1 MHHDAASRGPIRH
14 FLHEAGSFF
23 HAPPG
28 SEPIL
33 EWRAKAAGSE
43 VLICDGMPIARLDC
57 HDRRWTW
64 RVLDD
69 ASAPIRA
76 GSEAEARLLA
86 TFYARRLHG

>member
-1 MHHDAASRGPIRH
+1 MHCDAPSGGSVRL
-14 FLHEAGSFF
+14 FLSEGGHFF

-33 EWRAKAAGSE
+33 EWREKASGSE
-43 VLICDGMPIARLDC
+43 LLICDGMPVARLDC
-57 HDRRWTW
+57 ADRRWTW

-69 ASAPIRA
+69 ASTPIRA

-86 TFYARRLHG
+86 RFYARRLHG

>member
-1 MHHDAASRGPIRH
+1 MHYDAANQATIRH
-14 FLHEAGSFF
+14 VLGGSGTFLSATT
-23 HAPPG
+23 G

-33 EWRAKAAGSE
+33 EWRAKSPGTE
-43 VLICDGMPIARLDC
+43 VLVCDGMPVARLDC